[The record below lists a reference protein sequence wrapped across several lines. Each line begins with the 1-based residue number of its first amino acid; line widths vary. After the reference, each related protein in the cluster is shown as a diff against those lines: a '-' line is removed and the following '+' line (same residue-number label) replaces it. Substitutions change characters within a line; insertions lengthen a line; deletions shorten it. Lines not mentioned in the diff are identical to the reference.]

1 MKYLGT
7 ARTVVNIF
15 LALIFLLFAIVQL
28 NDPDPVIWFSI
39 YLLTAVLC
47 AVSIFRKLPLALL
60 YGFGLVLLFY
70 AAMHLEFAVEWILS
84 DNKSALFGEM
94 QEDMYYIEGTR
105 EFFGL
110 LIAIAA
116 LAHLLFQNKESKSK
130 KPGSSS

>member
-1 MKYLGT
+1 MKHLGT
-7 ARTVVNIF
+7 SRTVVNIF
-15 LALIFLLFAIVQL
+15 LALVFILFAIVQL

-70 AAMHLEFAVEWILS
+70 AATHLEFAVEWILS
-84 DNKSALFGEM
+84 ENKSELFGEM
-94 QEDMYYIEGTR
+94 QEDKYYLEGTR

-116 LAHLLFQNKESKSK
+116 LAFLVKQQKTHSRAEN
-130 KPGSSS
+130 GS

>member
-1 MKYLGT
+1 MKHLGT
-7 ARTVVNIF
+7 SRTVVNIF
-15 LALIFLLFAIVQL
+15 LALVFILFAIVQL

-60 YGFGLVLLFY
+60 YGLGLVLLFD

-84 DNKSALFGEM
+84 ENRGELFGEM
-94 QEDMYYIEGTR
+94 QEDKYYLEGTR
-105 EFFGL
+105 EFLGL

-116 LAHLLFQNKESKSK
+116 LMFLIQQQKTHPRKEN
-130 KPGSSS
+130 GF

>member
-1 MKYLGT
+1 MKHLGT
-7 ARTVVNIF
+7 SRTVVNIF
-15 LALIFLLFAIVQL
+15 LALVFILFAIVQL

-60 YGFGLVLLFY
+60 YGLGLVLLFY

-84 DNKSALFGEM
+84 ENRGELFGEM
-94 QEDMYYIEGTR
+94 QEDKYYLEGTR
-105 EFFGL
+105 EFLGL

-116 LAHLLFQNKESKSK
+116 LMFLIQQQKTHPRKEN
-130 KPGSSS
+130 GF

>member
-1 MKYLGT
+1 MKHLGT

-15 LALIFLLFAIVQL
+15 LALVFILFAIVQL
-28 NDPDPVIWFSI
+28 NDPDPAIWFSI

-47 AVSIFRKLPLALL
+47 AVSIFRKIPLALL

-84 DNKSALFGEM
+84 ENKSELFGEM
-94 QEDMYYIEGTR
+94 QEEKYYLEGTR
-105 EFFGL
+105 EFLGL

-116 LAHLLFQNKESKSK
+116 LVLLVTQQKTH
-130 KPGSSS
+130 PR

>member
-1 MKYLGT
+1 MKHLGT
-7 ARTVVNIF
+7 SRTVVNIF
-15 LALIFLLFAIVQL
+15 LALVFILFAIVQL

-60 YGFGLVLLFY
+60 YGLGLVLLFY

-84 DNKSALFGEM
+84 ENRGELFGEM
-94 QEDMYYIEGTR
+94 QEDKYYLEGTR

-110 LIAIAA
+110 LVAIGA
-116 LAHLLFQNKESKSK
+116 LLFLIKQQKTHSRAEN
-130 KPGSSS
+130 GS

>member
-1 MKYLGT
+1 MKHLGT

-70 AAMHLEFAVEWILS
+70 AATHLEFAVEWILS
-84 DNKSALFGEM
+84 ENKSELFGEM
-94 QEDMYYIEGTR
+94 QEDKYYLEGTR

-116 LAHLLFQNKESKSK
+116 LAFLVKLQKTHSRAEN
-130 KPGSSS
+130 GS